1 MSDHDEEDD
10 DSGSAYES
18 SSEESE
24 AIRPS
29 RWQGAPSTW
38 LSITEQERGLAESL
52 DALRHR
58 DLGVHLWSAWGL
70 RVRAREEPQ
79 NKLNAGGPES
89 KGEAGENEETE
100 AFVPPKTWAAWP
112 LPADDV
118 PRQVRDM
125 RDAGGFE
132 EFTFGWRGKERPS
145 RELEEVLIG
154 TTLRYAKE
162 RFEKRDW
169 AKKHKIRKEEEE
181 VDDEDWD
188 EGPRAK
194 AGTEDIDDAS
204 PPPGQATKTEI
215 IGSEGNGSTHEEDE
229 HDDPAVK
236 VKEDSIPP
244 PKTWLQPVISAD
256 DERSRELLRPSIRH
270 TLSKLDEVLVV
281 LHHIRQTCRRYSRT
295 EVTADDEGRV
305 SSVASNRTTSLTASR
320 SPAEKPRG
328 RPRKFASL
336 PDRSVAT
343 SNAEET
349 VDDAALFRTKKTH
362 LGRPQK
368 NYERLEGEN
377 QQEYLI
383 RIARIQKKPLPKFA
397 VPLEPSPS
405 LSPTRSERSTKSP
418 RIKSNPEE
426 TAARRNRQLGL
437 RDWSEV
443 LGSAALVGF
452 SPDVIARATQRCADL
467 FGESMSMRSI
477 VEAPFEE
484 PVDSLK
490 TYHPS
495 LISKLASPPAS
506 VISDDSNTSSSE
518 AESDAAPAKK
528 GAIKGKRKL
537 KAARV
542 EPSRQNAFCP
552 FKDCPRKTQ
561 GFRNMSDLKRHLRKG
576 HGIKAGEEDE
586 WLVQSE
592 DEMEGAAHVHGF
604 LRPLKPR
611 WRGETVAG
619 KGRRRDRGK
628 KGQKRGRDVVDDND
642 RGGSDNGVEVQASSS
657 EDEKSEN
664 GESGRVKARA
674 SALLRGLSE

>member
-1 MSDHDEEDD
+1 MSDYDEEDD
-10 DSGSAYES
+10 DSGSTYES

-24 AIRPS
+24 TIRPN

-58 DLGVHLWSAWGL
+58 DLGVHLWSTWGL
-70 RVRAREEPQ
+70 RVRAREVSQ

-89 KGEAGENEETE
+89 KGEAEENEEPE

-112 LPADDV
+112 LPAEDV
-118 PRQVRDM
+118 PREVRDM
-125 RDAGGFE
+125 RDADGFE
-132 EFTFGWRGKERPS
+132 EFTFRRRGRERPS
-145 RELEEVLIG
+145 RELEEVLLG
-154 TTLRYAKE
+154 TTLRCAKE

-181 VDDEDWD
+181 VDDKDWD
-188 EGPRAK
+188 EGQRVK
-194 AGTEDIDDAS
+194 ASTENIDDAT
-204 PPPGQATKTEI
+204 PPPGQAAEAEI
-215 IGSEGNGSTHEEDE
+215 IGSEDTRSTHEENE
-229 HDDPAVK
+229 HEDPAIK
-236 VKEDSIPP
+236 VKEDSVPP
-244 PKTWLQPVISAD
+244 PKTWLQPVTSAD

-270 TLSKLDEVLVV
+270 TLSKLDEVLVA
-281 LHHIRQTCRRYSRT
+281 LHHARQTCRRYSRT
-295 EVTADDEGRV
+295 EVITDDEGRA
-305 SSVASNRTTSLTASR
+305 SSVVCNRTTSLNASR
-320 SPAEKPRG
+320 SPAERPRG

-336 PDRSVAT
+336 PDRSI
-343 SNAEET
+343 AEET

-368 NYERLEGEN
+368 NYERLEGET

-383 RIARIQKKPLPKFA
+383 RIARIQKKPLPIFA
-397 VPLEPSPS
+397 ATLEPSPS

-418 RIKSNPEE
+418 IRKSNPEE
-426 TAARRNRQLGL
+426 AAARRNRQLGL

-452 SPDVIARATQRCADL
+452 SPDVIARAAQRCADL

-477 VEAPFEE
+477 VEAPFAQ
-484 PVDSLK
+484 PVDLLK

-495 LISKLASPPAS
+495 LIPALASPPAS
-506 VISDDSNTSSSE
+506 VIPDDSNASSSE

-537 KAARV
+537 KAARI

-552 FKDCPRKTQ
+552 FTYCPRKIQ
-561 GFRNMSDLKRHLRKG
+561 GFRNTSDLKRHLRKG
-576 HGIKAGEEDE
+576 HGIKAGQEDE

-592 DEMEGAAHVHGF
+592 DEMDGAVHVDGF

-611 WRGETVAG
+611 WRGENVAG

-628 KGQKRGRDVVDDND
+628 KGQKRGREVVDENGS
-642 RGGSDNGVEVQASSS
+642 GGSDNGVEVRASSS

-664 GESGRVKARA
+664 GESGEGGSKSFSPA
-674 SALLRGLSE
+674 SWSE